1 MAHRTVPL
9 QLRLLRLA
17 FRTLGTVLP
26 SVMGLLACRLWFR
39 AQRYPEPRRELQ
51 WRHRAEQSKVQSGG
65 SSIATYRW
73 GDGNR
78 PTVLLVH
85 GWSGRGTQ
93 LGGYIQPLLDAGYG
107 VAAFDAPAH
116 GRTPGNSTHVFEFA
130 EALTQVALHFAPV
143 GALIAHS
150 FGVTA
155 SALAL
160 SRGLQVGCLVGIGA
174 PADAAVMLE
183 RFGRFLC
190 IPEATL
196 ENLRLR
202 ISRRFPRHNW
212 QRLSAQ
218 HMLTGLG
225 VPALIIHDRDDA
237 DVPLKDGQAI
247 AQAANAELVI
257 TEGLGHRRILRD
269 KDVIRRTIDFIDRY
283 VPDRHS

>member
-1 MAHRTVPL
+1 MAHRPVPL

-17 FRTLGTVLP
+17 FRTLGTLLP
-26 SVMGLLACRLWFR
+26 SLMGLLACRLWFR
-39 AQRYPEPRRELQ
+39 AHRYPEPRRELR
-51 WRHRAEQSKVQSGG
+51 WRHRAVQLEVQSGDTL
-65 SSIATYRW
+65 IASYRW

-93 LGGYIQPLLDAGYG
+93 LGGYIQPLLDAGYD

-116 GRTPGNSTHVFEFA
+116 GRTPGHSTHVFEFA
-130 EALTQVALHFAPV
+130 EALTQVARHFAPV
-143 GALIAHS
+143 CALIAHS

-160 SRGLQVGCLVGIGA
+160 SRGLQVECLVGIGP
-174 PADAAVMLE
+174 PADAAVMLD

-190 IPEATL
+190 IPKATL

-202 ISRRFPRHNW
+202 ISRRFPGHDW

-225 VPALIIHDRDDA
+225 IPALIIHDRDDA
-237 DVPLKDGQAI
+237 EVPWEDGQAV

-269 KDVIRRTIDFIDRY
+269 KDVIRRTLDFIDRY
-283 VPDRHS
+283 VPRRHT